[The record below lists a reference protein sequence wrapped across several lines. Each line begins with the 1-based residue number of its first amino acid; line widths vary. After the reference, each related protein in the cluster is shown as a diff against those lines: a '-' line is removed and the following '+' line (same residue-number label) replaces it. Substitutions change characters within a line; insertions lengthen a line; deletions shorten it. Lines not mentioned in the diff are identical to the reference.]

1 MGEST
6 KIYYSFSMS
15 PALGQVS
22 PKIQRK
28 KEVGGLR
35 EGGSRWLI
43 IVGMG

>member
-15 PALGQVS
+15 PALGRVS

-28 KEVGGLR
+28 KEVGVSGR
-35 EGGSRWLI
+35 GGAD
-43 IVGMG
+43 G